1 MSPIDN
7 SNLNEIY
14 DFLVSQAED
23 QIGII
28 NLNSIIYFSTLEQL
42 QEFLHDNGIQ
52 YVEKENMSKLEYF
65 RYICRH
71 FYNEFEG
78 DSQIQS
84 LHTNILSYIGDEIL
98 KNPDIRNVF
107 EMHDFLSKQELINK
121 FADWCADL
129 GISVF
134 STAEISDFSLDLYF
148 TKKTPFL
155 RTESVVVRTGKEMN
169 KENYEKTLNNIE
181 NSSKIAAWTVFVT
194 TPLGA
199 YKVGLFKLIGD
210 MERLNTWLYIVDPL
224 LKRIFGI
231 VKGKKSKDYDSDL
244 RDQYIQKLPREP
256 IRAPSQVVKFS
267 KYDLTYSESYKTS
280 KFASYSILSE
290 IDHLDMIQKLK
301 SEPKYKDLFRNII
314 ISDKNTGLPMVSLSN
329 ETNQVDQVLI
339 SGFLSAMDDFVSKI
353 GGSSALK
360 EINYKG
366 FFVQAA
372 YGKYVK
378 IALFLSKPSDKIL
391 KERLSYLLEL
401 FESRYQN
408 EIETFRSKGDS
419 NVFKDEEIFPSVK
432 YILDI

>member
-1 MSPIDN
+1 
-7 SNLNEIY
+7 
-14 DFLVSQAED
+14 
-23 QIGII
+23 
-28 NLNSIIYFSTLEQL
+28 
-42 QEFLHDNGIQ
+42 
-52 YVEKENMSKLEYF
+52 
-65 RYICRH
+65 
-71 FYNEFEG
+71 
-78 DSQIQS
+78 
-84 LHTNILSYIGDEIL
+84 
-98 KNPDIRNVF
+98 
-107 EMHDFLSKQELINK
+107 
-121 FADWCADL
+121 
-129 GISVF
+129 
-134 STAEISDFSLDLYF
+134 
-148 TKKTPFL
+148 
-155 RTESVVVRTGKEMN
+155 
-169 KENYEKTLNNIE
+169 
-181 NSSKIAAWTVFVT
+181 
-194 TPLGA
+194 
-199 YKVGLFKLIGD
+199 
-210 MERLNTWLYIVDPL
+210 
-224 LKRIFGI
+224 
-231 VKGKKSKDYDSDL
+231 
-244 RDQYIQKLPREP
+244 
-256 IRAPSQVVKFS
+256 
-267 KYDLTYSESYKTS
+267 
-280 KFASYSILSE
+280 LSE
-290 IDHLDMIQKLK
+290 RDHLDTIQKLK